1 MRPAAKLG
9 PARPAQAAAGRTRT
23 TDFILHGSV
32 TANCST
38 VFSSL
43 LAKPVLE
50 NAVQGANYLGGLSV
64 AKAIIPG
71 QRIGSSQRFVNKGGV
86 GGILMGEAI
95 YSPGG
100 GQYRGNWIHVVNRF
114 LGLKFQ
120 INGETHFG
128 WARLSV
134 KLALTKPVQ
143 ALLSGYA
150 YETEPNTPIIAGQEH
165 GQDSAVPVEPRIKG
179 ETGPGASLTV
189 PARTATGVAR
199 DARARGVRPDAV
211 AARGRPRALAVCC
224 RLVGWRHGGGWRR
237 LKIRDSPCSMAP
249 RNRTAPL
256 CAIPPEDRLVIALD
270 QSSVRMPAIVLR
282 LDCGIFFGRRQDAR
296 TTIAHRARPGA
307 AEFLESKTRRYT
319 CSNRTASLCDSR
331 LLLVGLSMK

>member
-1 MRPAAKLG
+1 MKARKSKLEQGRSLNQGLNRRLISYATAAT
-9 PARPAQAAAGRTRT
+9 AAGAGVLGLAQPAEAQIVFTPTHVMIGAHGGYALDLTNNGT

-38 VFSSL
+38 VFSAL
-43 LAKPVLE
+43 LAKPALQNALE
-50 NAVQGANYLGGLSV
+50 GANYLGGLSV
-64 AKAIIPG
+64 AKALTPG

-134 KLALTKPVQ
+134 TLSLHRPIQ

-150 YETEPNTPIIAGQEH
+150 YETEANTPIIAGQEH

-179 ETGPGASLTV
+179 DSGPGASLRA
-189 PARTATGVAR
+189 PAGP
-199 DARARGVRPDAV
+199 RPASL
-211 AARGRPRALAVCC
+211 RMLALGASG
-224 RLVGWRHGGGWRR
+224 LTLWRQG
-237 LKIRDSPCSMAP
+237 
-249 RNRTAPL
+249 
-256 CAIPPEDRLVIALD
+256 EDR
-270 QSSVRMPAIVLR
+270 
-282 LDCGIFFGRRQDAR
+282 
-296 TTIAHRARPGA
+296 
-307 AEFLESKTRRYT
+307 
-319 CSNRTASLCDSR
+319 
-331 LLLVGLSMK
+331 GL